1 MRVFRKTTTVFVL
14 LSVMYTI
21 YAALYI
27 YRNSVVVEGQR
38 YFVLF
43 DDAMVSMRYARNLV
57 NGEGLV
63 WNPGERV
70 EGFTNPLWVFF
81 MAVVH
86 LLPLSDKFISLPVQ
100 IAGVLFFIACLYFT
114 LKIAEEIRPD
124 AAVPLLAV
132 GLTAFYAQLSTW
144 NLLGMEVSGLLP
156 IATAAVWMAIKV
168 LKEGR
173 FSPWL
178 YLLLGV
184 GTLVRMDMAVLF
196 LAILVFMSVFD
207 AANRQKHLLWGI
219 GLLVVFSGG
228 QTLLRHWY
236 YGEWLPNTYY
246 LKVTGAPVWLMV
258 KNGLYVFL
266 KFVWRFNPVL
276 FTLPFIYALTWRTA
290 STWREKSVVLLLAW
304 VFVSFCAY
312 SIYVGGDSWESK
324 GGANR
329 FIATGLP
336 LFFILL
342 ACALESIFTWGKRV
356 NPEADQPG
364 EALLKFGVVGF
375 AFVGL
380 AEFCSIGEMDFIRFW
395 LGLAGV
401 IGLLAGLGGL
411 AIVNPKRQRWY
422 LVGSM
427 VVYCVSVLA
436 LALHCR
442 QLAVGDILPNA
453 GAGISFR
460 HAFFNSL
467 RIMSAQVF
475 SLKGIW
481 FWLPW
486 VVVLLPPQRWTKALG
501 WCLWAAGAMVII
513 DDGSA
518 WTSIGG
524 ANRFV
529 SALLPMALLLLVWT
543 FAGVRASTVPPK
555 PVWIWLSPVV
565 GLAFALICLVNFN
578 ALLEMS
584 SLKPW
589 LLLQRHPFISGSE
602 RLVQIAHLVEQVSTP
617 EAKVAVVT
625 AGIIPYYTHRYS
637 IDLLGK
643 VDKTIARQP
652 MHITTDMSLA
662 NFRPGHMKWD
672 YTHSIRDLKP
682 DVIAQVYDESPR
694 EERLQWVTSDYT
706 SIAVGTITFYVRDD
720 SPYIR
725 WDAVSQ
731 LQGK

>member
-1 MRVFRKTTTVFVL
+1 MPAFRKITAIFAL
-14 LSVMYTI
+14 LSVVYSI

-43 DDAMVSMRYARNLV
+43 DDAMVSMCYARNLV
-57 NGEGLV
+57 HGEGLV

-70 EGFTNPLWVFF
+70 EGFTNPLWIFF
-81 MAVVH
+81 MAGIH
-86 LLPLSDKFISLPVQ
+86 LLPLSDRFISLPVQ
-100 IAGVLFFIACLYFT
+100 IAGMLFFIACLYFT
-114 LKIAEEIRPD
+114 LRIAEEIKPG
-124 AAVPLLAV
+124 AIVPLLAV
-132 GLTAFYAQLSTW
+132 GLTALYGQISAW
-144 NLLGMEVSGLLP
+144 NLLGMEVSVLLL
-156 IATAAVWMAIKV
+156 ITTAAVWMAIKV
-168 LKEGR
+168 LKGGQ

-196 LAILVFMSVFD
+196 LAILVFISVFD
-207 AANRQKHLLWGI
+207 AANRQKHLLWGV
-219 GLLVVFSGG
+219 GLLVAFLGG

-246 LKVTGAPVWLMV
+246 LKVTGAPIWLLI
-258 KNGLYVFL
+258 KNGLFVFL

-276 FTLPFIYALTWRTA
+276 FALPFLFALTWRTA
-290 STWREKSVVLLLAW
+290 STWREKSVVYLLAW
-304 VFVSFCAY
+304 VFAAFCAY

-342 ACALESIFTWGKRV
+342 ACALESIFTWGKQA
-356 NPEADQPG
+356 NPEVDQPA
-364 EALLKFGVVGF
+364 EVLLKFGVVGF

-380 AEFCSIGEMDFIRFW
+380 AELCSSGEADFIRFW
-395 LGLAGV
+395 LGLAGT

-411 AIVNPKRQRWY
+411 TIVNPKHRRWY
-422 LVGSM
+422 LAGSLA
-427 VVYCVSVLA
+427 VYIVSVLT
-436 LALHCR
+436 LTLYCR

-453 GAGISFR
+453 GAGLSFR
-460 HAFFNSL
+460 HAVFNAL
-467 RIMSAQVF
+467 RIIASKVLSVQSF
-475 SLKGIW
+475 W

-486 VVVLLPPQRWTKALG
+486 VVVLLPSQRWTKALA
-501 WCLWAAGAMVII
+501 WCLWAAGAVVMIV
-513 DDGSA
+513 DGSA

-524 ANRFV
+524 VNRFV
-529 SALLPMALLLLVWT
+529 SALLPMAFLLLVWT
-543 FAGVRASTVPPK
+543 FAGVRASTARPK
-555 PVWIWLSPVV
+555 PVWLWLSP
-565 GLAFALICLVNFN
+565 GICLAFALICLVNFN
-578 ALLEMS
+578 ALLDVK
-584 SLKPW
+584 SLKYW
-589 LLLQRHPFISGSE
+589 LLLQKHPFSSGSE
-602 RLVQIAHLVEQVSTP
+602 RLVQIAHLVDQVSTP

-625 AGIIPYYTHRYS
+625 AGIIPYFTHRYS

-643 VDKTIARQP
+643 GDKVIARQP
-652 MHITTDMSLA
+652 MHVTTDMSLA

-672 YTHSIRDLKP
+672 YAHSIRDLKP
-682 DVIAQVYDESPR
+682 DVIAQVYDESSR
-694 EERLQWVTSDYT
+694 EERLQWVTGVYT
-706 SIAVGTITFYVRDD
+706 PVAVGTITFYVRDD

-731 LQGK
+731 VQKK

>member
-1 MRVFRKTTTVFVL
+1 MRVFRRTTSIFVL
-14 LSVMYTI
+14 LSLVYTI

-86 LLPLSDKFISLPVQ
+86 LLPLSDTFISLPVQ

-114 LKIAEEIRPD
+114 LKIAEEIRPN

-132 GLTAFYAQLSTW
+132 GLTAFYGQISAW

-156 IATAAVWMAIKV
+156 ITTAAVWMAIKV
-168 LKEGR
+168 LKGGP

-184 GTLVRMDMAVLF
+184 GMLVRMDMAILF

-207 AANRQKHLLWGI
+207 VANRQKHLLWGI
-219 GLLVVFSGG
+219 GLLVAFLGG
-228 QTLLRHWY
+228 QTLLRQWY

-246 LKVTGAPVWLMV
+246 LKVTGAPFWLII
-258 KNGLYVFL
+258 KSGLFVFL

-276 FTLPFIYALTWRTA
+276 FALPFLFALTWRTA
-290 STWREKSVVLLLAW
+290 FPWREKSVVLLLAW
-304 VFVSFCAY
+304 VFAAFCAY

-342 ACALESIFTWGKRV
+342 ACALESIFTWGKRA

-364 EALLKFGVVGF
+364 EVLLKFGVVGF

-380 AEFCSIGEMDFIRFW
+380 AELCSTGEADFIRFW
-395 LGLAGV
+395 LGLVGT

-411 AIVNPKRQRWY
+411 AIVNPKYQRWY
-422 LVGSM
+422 LAGSL
-427 VVYCVSVLA
+427 VVYIVSVLT
-436 LALHCR
+436 LALYCR

-453 GAGISFR
+453 DAGLSFR
-460 HAFFNSL
+460 QAVFNAL
-467 RIMSAQVF
+467 RMIASKVL
-475 SLKGIW
+475 SLKSFW

-486 VVVLLPPQRWTKALG
+486 VVVLLPSRRWTKALA
-501 WCLWAAGAMVII
+501 WCLWAAGAVVMIV
-513 DDGSA
+513 DGSA

-529 SALLPMALLLLVWT
+529 SALLPMAFLLLVWT
-543 FAGVRASTVPPK
+543 FTGVRASTARPK
-555 PVWIWLSPVV
+555 LVRIWLSPVV
-565 GLAFALICLVNFN
+565 WLAFALICLVNFN
-578 ALLEMS
+578 ALLEMT
-584 SLKPW
+584 SLKSW
-589 LLLQRHPFISGSE
+589 LLLQRHPFSSGSE
-602 RLVQIAHLVEQVSTP
+602 HLVQIAHLVEQVSTP

-652 MHITTDMSLA
+652 MHITTDMSLV

-694 EERLQWVTSDYT
+694 EERLQWVTGVYT
-706 SIAVGTITFYVRDD
+706 PVAVGTITFYVRDD

-725 WDAVSQ
+725 WDTVSQ
-731 LQGK
+731 LQKK